1 MGMETTVLG
10 VLEFNSVA
18 VGIQSLDAMA
28 KAAAIRIIDAKPVC
42 PGKYIVIIAG
52 ELAAVDAS
60 LTAGKKIGSTKI
72 VDELFLPNLHKQVIP
87 AIIGAASCSVWD
99 AIGVFEA
106 FSVAASIEAGDVA
119 AKIAD
124 IIIPEIR
131 LAVGLGG
138 KSFVKI
144 VGEIGEVETAMQAAT
159 ASIAKRG
166 LVCQSVIIPNP
177 DPSLREFFLV

>member
-1 MGMETTVLG
+1 MDLTVLG

-18 VGIQSLDAMA
+18 IGIKSLDAMA
-28 KAAAIRIIDAKPVC
+28 KAATIKIIDAKPVC

-52 ELAAVDAS
+52 ELAAVDAA
-60 LTAGKKIGSTKI
+60 LTAGKRAGDTKI
-72 VDELFLPNLHKQVIP
+72 VDELFLPNLHKQIIP
-87 AIIGAASCSVWD
+87 AIIGAAACSTWD

-106 FSVAASIEAGDVA
+106 LSVAASIEAGDVA

-124 IIIPEIR
+124 IQIPEIR

-144 VGEIGEVETAMQAAT
+144 VGEIGEVETAMEAAL
-159 ASIAKRG
+159 ASISKRG
-166 LVCQSVIIPNP
+166 LVCSSVVIPNP
-177 DPSLREFFLV
+177 DPSIREFFLV